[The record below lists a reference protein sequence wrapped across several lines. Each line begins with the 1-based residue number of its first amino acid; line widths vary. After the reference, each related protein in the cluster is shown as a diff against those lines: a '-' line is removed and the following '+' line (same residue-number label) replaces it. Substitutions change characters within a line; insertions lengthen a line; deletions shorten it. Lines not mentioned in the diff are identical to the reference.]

1 MLHTCSSRFTIL
13 ASFNMI
19 LVQYNFWA
27 MRGFRLLL
35 KLLVLDS
42 KLGWLVMIVERRY
55 ADNICSS
62 SHHTLFYYFILY
74 ASNFQRPIHFQRIG
88 HMLDMYLI
96 SFIQTC
102 WTATYTHHIFWD
114 VLFLNKRG
122 SKYSSPL
129 FFYFYKVFTACWFL
143 IFTNIF
149 EKIWSCPAFY
159 ILENI
164 LSSCATSVLHWLL
177 SISSH
182 EKEKVHNINL
192 QFWKFILVT
201 HPRAWN
207 HSSW

>member
-1 MLHTCSSRFTIL
+1 MLHTYSSRFTIL
-13 ASFNMI
+13 ASSNMI

-35 KLLVLDS
+35 KLLVLDL

-62 SHHTLFYYFILY
+62 SDHALFYKFILY
-74 ASNFQRPIHFQRIG
+74 ASNFQRPIHSQYIG
-88 HMLDMYLI
+88 HMLDTYLI
-96 SFIQTC
+96 SFIPTC

-129 FFYFYKVFTACWFL
+129 FFYFCEVFTACWFL

-149 EKIWSCPAFY
+149 LKNVIMSG
-159 ILENI
+159 
-164 LSSCATSVLHWLL
+164 VLHSWKYYIELCQVCASWLL
-177 SISSH
+177 
-182 EKEKVHNINL
+182 
-192 QFWKFILVT
+192 FI
-201 HPRAWN
+201 
-207 HSSW
+207 